1 MPTKEEK
8 AGKLRRLWEWIVGHW
23 VSNVPAEIM
32 VCEFECKKE
41 QCLQG
46 EWDTCEHR
54 ILRSAEQ
61 LLSRE
66 EDRE

>member
-1 MPTKEEK
+1 MPTNRDR
-8 AGKLRRLWEWIVGHW
+8 AGMMQRLWEWFAGHW
-23 VSNVPAEIM
+23 VANVPAEIM

-54 ILRSAEQ
+54 ILRSTEQ
-61 LLSRE
+61 LVPRKE
-66 EDRE
+66 EKE